1 MTPDDIDTFLK
12 TVATLPGVYQM
23 LDKQGKIIYVG
34 KAHNLKRRI
43 ASYFQKTIVDAK
55 TTALLEHVHSIKT
68 IITQTEN
75 EALILEN
82 NLIKKLRPTYNIEF
96 RDDKSYPYI
105 YISADAFARMIIY
118 RGKKKEKGQY
128 FGPYPSAVAIRNTLN
143 LLQKLFQIRPCKNS
157 FFKSRTRP
165 CLLHQIKRC
174 SAPCVNLI
182 DTQNYAKNVQCAIL
196 FLQGKNDVIVRQ
208 LEKQMD
214 NAALHLQYELAA
226 QYRNQIQY
234 LREIQNQQYSYATQK
249 DIDIIVIAEKDSII
263 CLYLLIIRHGEIIGS
278 KNFFPKLLVK
288 YTNEELLTTF
298 IMQYYASN
306 IEQLPQIIL
315 TNYKPNNLQAL
326 KNILSSQAN
335 RKINLQYRMSGIKK
349 QWLNTAILNAKQTLN
364 THILSTTNLLQK
376 FRALQQVLGLK
387 ILAKNIACFDVSHTM
402 GEATVA
408 SCVVFNLDG
417 PVKNNYRKF
426 NITNVIP
433 GDDIAAMKQAISRYF
448 VHSKK
453 TKISQLPD
461 ILIVDGGKSQL
472 NQAISTLKELHLNN
486 ITILAVAKGITR
498 KPGNELLY
506 LSSRAKPLKLT
517 EDNSALH
524 LIQQIR
530 DEAHRFAIT
539 GHKKRRDKTRTTSL
553 LENIP
558 NVGIHRRQALLKHF
572 GGLQGILKA
581 SISDLAKTPGIN
593 RKLAQKI
600 YEFLH

>member
-12 TVATLPGVYQM
+12 TVTTLPGVYQM

-82 NLIKKLRPTYNIEF
+82 NLIKKLRPNYNIEF

-105 YISADAFARMIIY
+105 YISADTFARMIIY

-143 LLQKLFQIRPCKNS
+143 LLQKLFQIRPCKNN

-306 IEQLPQIIL
+306 IEQIPKIIL

-349 QWLNTAILNAKQTLN
+349 QWLNTAILNARQTLN

-426 NITNVIP
+426 NITNVTP

-448 VHSKK
+448 AHSKK

-472 NQAISTLKELHLNN
+472 NQAISTLKELHFNN

-498 KPGNELLY
+498 KPGNEILY

-539 GHKKRRDKTRTTSL
+539 GHKKRRDKIRTTSL

-558 NVGIHRRQALLKHF
+558 NVGTHRRQALLKYF